1 MLETFFSNSA
11 LSALYLVLKT
21 NTLVS
26 TLFTLV
32 TNLSYT
38 VFLITSFFTIS
49 LSLLKSTGTGTNL
62 LKSNSSTSVFKLA
75 KFAFSA
81 KL

>member
-11 LSALYLVLKT
+11 LSASYLVLKA